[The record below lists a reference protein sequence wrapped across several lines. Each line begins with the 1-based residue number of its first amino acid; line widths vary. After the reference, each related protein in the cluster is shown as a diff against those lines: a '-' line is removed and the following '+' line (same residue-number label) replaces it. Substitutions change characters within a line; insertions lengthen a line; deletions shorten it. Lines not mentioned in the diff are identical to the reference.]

1 MALRRI
7 AVHYDVISPYSWV
20 GFEQMLRH
28 ERLWNDQVYSINQGS
43 APGRAEWPGDFAGRF
58 FFSPAHQKIYVYKLT
73 YFSGKSLSQFSTI
86 KLSISNIKL

>member
-28 ERLWNDQVYSINQGS
+28 ERLWNDQVYSINFIRLIHRFVDIRVFANLRVVDIFGS
-43 APGRAEWPGDFAGRF
+43 LKVQE
-58 FFSPAHQKIYVYKLT
+58 VE
-73 YFSGKSLSQFSTI
+73 SLDDGLCSEI
-86 KLSISNIKL
+86 